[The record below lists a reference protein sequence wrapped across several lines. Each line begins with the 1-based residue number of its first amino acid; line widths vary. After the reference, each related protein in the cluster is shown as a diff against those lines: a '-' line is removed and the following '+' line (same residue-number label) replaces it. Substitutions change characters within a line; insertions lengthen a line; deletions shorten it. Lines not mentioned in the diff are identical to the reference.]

1 MFQIFQKFEIMIK
14 KMDAYSIV
22 CRKRMV
28 WIPLLCISRFS
39 SKLGF
44 SQCFGHV
51 IRVSAK
57 IINNDRQRRF
67 CRGEILDLII
77 ENDLG
82 KNLDKTFDEEFESS
96 FSEVRKESF

>member
-1 MFQIFQKFEIMIK
+1 MIK

-39 SKLGF
+39 LKLGF

-82 KNLDKTFDEEFESS
+82 KNLDKTFDGEFESS